1 MMDQEAIN
9 DLIHKSMPDWRKDQL
24 PLGDN
29 ESRLLSLY
37 RKKRAVDGLNGRTWD
52 AVKHHKYNAAISA
65 LEHEAGTTAPPEEC
79 NCNSS
84 RTSVSNA
91 EICGACGKLIPPEEG

>member
-1 MMDQEAIN
+1 MDQEMIN
-9 DLIHKSMPDWRKDQL
+9 DLIHKSMPDWRKNQL
-24 PLGDN
+24 PLSDN

-65 LEHEAGTTAPPEEC
+65 LEHEAGTTAPPEELDDK
-79 NCNSS
+79 
-84 RTSVSNA
+84 TLD
-91 EICGACGKLIPPEEG
+91 K